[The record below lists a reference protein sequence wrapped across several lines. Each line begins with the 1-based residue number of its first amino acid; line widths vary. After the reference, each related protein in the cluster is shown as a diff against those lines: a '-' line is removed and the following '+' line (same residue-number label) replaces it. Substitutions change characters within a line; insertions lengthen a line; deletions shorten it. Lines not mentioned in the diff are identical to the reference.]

1 MEWRKQ
7 ARSRSGAAAAA
18 SSTANTPRS
27 TVLNNP
33 PTPSS
38 SSAALAHA
46 SGGGIPASSVK
57 RSRMSLGAFPSSSS
71 GASSLLPTE
80 HTTQHQAK
88 TNEISHSSGLPLA
101 PIQHETMGATQR
113 FRLAKEQRRLQQQ
126 QELMQFRQ
134 SEMVNDENISQGNGY
149 LSQSSSRAPSLS
161 ASPIMAASPNTELI
175 DPLFSQ
181 ESAHSVSLSMDDGD
195 YGGSRHRRGKSK
207 CKTPNR
213 RMSISG
219 GAKKMRRR
227 SVAVSNL
234 SIDRGL
240 SQERSALNTSNL
252 SFAAVPSNS
261 QQSLDETILDDS
273 VNNNGSIGLKSR
285 VIEMQQR
292 IQRLER
298 EKMELSMSKAPL
310 ESRLRQAEEAWSKEQ
325 HRFIQEIESMKSAAK
340 DADERFLSLEMERD
354 SLKEETSRLML
365 AARKASST
373 LHSDYASNDRELA
386 ELKEKYRHATEE
398 IHCLKIDKIS
408 LESDL
413 KATNME
419 LDSLFRTH
427 EDLQDEFKEVASAQ
441 SQSSDAVIQLEALTT
456 EHIATSAQLNA
467 VCADL
472 AETKSNNQAA
482 MVEIEEERKREV
494 DQLKFEISVLRARR
508 GNWEEDED
516 GDVADVED
524 EAVLRARIEER
535 DNRISE
541 LEEQLFKSE
550 QLRRVMHNRIQELR
564 GNIRVFVR
572 TRPFLPGDGNS
583 TDSPIIVAPDGES
596 LDIVRGDRDKQSF
609 GFDKVFAPSAGQES
623 VFTEVSDFVQS
634 ALDGYNVCLF
644 SYGQTGSGKTHTM
657 QGSGNGAMRGI
668 IPRAVEQ
675 ILTQADILRSQK
687 WQFTMAASFLE
698 IYNEN
703 LRDLLIS
710 LSNQSATKTK
720 AKKLSI
726 KRDIHGK
733 SYVDG
738 LTKIKID
745 TKDPVVGME
754 QLENVMVAA
763 TRSRSVASTKMNS
776 QSSRSHSVF
785 ILHLQG
791 VNEENGTVVEGSLNL
806 CDLAGSER
814 LDRSG
819 AANDAKR
826 LRETQAINKS
836 LSCLGDVFTSL
847 ANGAS
852 HIPFRNSK
860 LTYLLQDCL
869 SGDGKAL
876 MFVNLSPTVSSSHES
891 ICSLRFAQRVN
902 QVELGKATKH
912 VQYLK

>member
-1 MEWRKQ
+1 M
-7 ARSRSGAAAAA
+7 
-18 SSTANTPRS
+18 TF
-27 TVLNNP
+27 V
-33 PTPSS
+33 
-38 SSAALAHA
+38 
-46 SGGGIPASSVK
+46 
-57 RSRMSLGAFPSSSS
+57 
-71 GASSLLPTE
+71 
-80 HTTQHQAK
+80 
-88 TNEISHSSGLPLA
+88 
-101 PIQHETMGATQR
+101 
-113 FRLAKEQRRLQQQ
+113 
-126 QELMQFRQ
+126 
-134 SEMVNDENISQGNGY
+134 
-149 LSQSSSRAPSLS
+149 
-161 ASPIMAASPNTELI
+161 
-175 DPLFSQ
+175 
-181 ESAHSVSLSMDDGD
+181 
-195 YGGSRHRRGKSK
+195 
-207 CKTPNR
+207 
-213 RMSISG
+213 
-219 GAKKMRRR
+219 
-227 SVAVSNL
+227 
-234 SIDRGL
+234 
-240 SQERSALNTSNL
+240 
-252 SFAAVPSNS
+252 
-261 QQSLDETILDDS
+261 DETILDDS
-273 VNNNGSIGLKSR
+273 ANNNGSIGLKSR
-285 VIEMQQR
+285 VNEMQQR
-292 IQRLER
+292 VQRLER

-310 ESRLRQAEEAWSKEQ
+310 ESRFRQAEEGWSKEQ
-325 HRFIQEIESMKSAAK
+325 HRLIQEIESMKSAAK
-340 DADERFLSLEMERD
+340 DAEERFLSLEMERD
-354 SLKEETSRLML
+354 SLQEKTSRLML

-386 ELKEKYRHATEE
+386 ELKGKYRHGTEE

-413 KATNME
+413 KATKME
-419 LDSLFRTH
+419 LDSLFRTFN
-427 EDLQDEFKEVASAQ
+427 DLQDEFKEVASVQ
-441 SQSSDAVIQLEALTT
+441 SQSNDAVVQLEALTT

-482 MVEIEEERKREV
+482 MIEKEEKQKKEV

-508 GNWEEDED
+508 GNWEEDE
-516 GDVADVED
+516 GVDVADVED

-535 DNRISE
+535 DNRITE

-583 TDSPIIVAPDGES
+583 TESPITVAPDGES
-596 LDIVRGDRDKQSF
+596 LDILRGGSDNQTF
-609 GFDKVFAPSAGQES
+609 GFDKVFAPSAGQEN

-657 QGSGNGAMRGI
+657 QGSGNGVMRGI

-675 ILTQADILRSQK
+675 ILKQADIMCSQK
-687 WQFTMAASFLE
+687 WRFTMSTSFLE
-698 IYNEN
+698 IYNED
-703 LRDLLIS
+703 LRDLLTSMSTPSGKKQMIKP
-710 LSNQSATKTK
+710 NV
-720 AKKLSI
+720 KKLSI
-726 KRDIHGK
+726 KRDINGK

-745 TKDPVVGME
+745 TNDPMAGME
-754 QLENVMVAA
+754 QLESVMVAA
-763 TRSRSVASTKMNS
+763 ARSRSVACTKMNS

-819 AANDAKR
+819 AASNAKR

-847 ANGAS
+847 SNGAS

-876 MFVNLSPTVSSSHES
+876 MFVNLSPTVASSHES
-891 ICSLRFAQRVN
+891 VCSLRFAQRVN

-912 VQYLK
+912 VQYMK